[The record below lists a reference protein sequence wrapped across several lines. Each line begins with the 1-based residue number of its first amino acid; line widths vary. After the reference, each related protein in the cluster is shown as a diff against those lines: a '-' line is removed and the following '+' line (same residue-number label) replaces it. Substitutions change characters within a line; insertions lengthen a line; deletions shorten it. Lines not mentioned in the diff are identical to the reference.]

1 MVVAVMEQG
10 QVGIMKKHSRI
21 TAIVMAA
28 ALTASIQALATQDN
42 IDQASGDKTSA
53 PIAPEPQSSTIETP
67 APVATVPLE
76 VQTPSQPVA
85 VENVLS
91 EMKVYPVF

>member
-1 MVVAVMEQG
+1 
-10 QVGIMKKHSRI
+10 MKKHSRI
-21 TAIVMAA
+21 AAIVMTA

-42 IDQASGDKTSA
+42 TDQASSDKTSA
-53 PIAPEPQSSTIETP
+53 PVAPQAQSSATDTP
-67 APVATVPLE
+67 APVATPPLD

-91 EMKVYPVF
+91 ELKIYPAF

>member
-1 MVVAVMEQG
+1 
-10 QVGIMKKHSRI
+10 MKKHSRI
-21 TAIVMAA
+21 AAIVMTA
-28 ALTASIQALATQDN
+28 ALAGSLQALATQDN
-42 IDQASGDKTSA
+42 VDQTSGDKASA
-53 PIAPEPQSSTIETP
+53 PVAPPAQSSTTDTP
-67 APVATVPLE
+67 APAATVPLE